1 MSNYVGSVG
10 AKVSDD
16 LKLINC
22 YEYTDYKFSYYGT
35 THYIYTLKDAEG
47 NVYVWKTT
55 ALMAMVM
62 KDDSLKA
69 SEGLRKDDT
78 YYIRKG
84 DVIHLVGKVKEHS
97 EYKGTKQT
105 VLTRC
110 KVVELVEVA
119 VTEDELRERKAQ
131 EQRDSLE
138 DGDAIY
144 TMPYRQYKAHYS
156 DCETVAGSFDNGCDS
171 EGRAVK
177 DPTIEVIVRAGRM
190 KNSGVRGQRFYYF
203 TFKFADGGKATYRA
217 VSELNARKRFLKD
230 YPDAEGWELDT
241 IRDGWRVY

>member
-10 AKVSDD
+10 AKVSAD
-16 LKLINC
+16 LKLVNC

-35 THYIYTLKDAEG
+35 THYIYTLKDSEG

-55 ALMAMVM
+55 AIMAMVM

-78 YYIRKG
+78 YYVRKG

-110 KVVELVEVA
+110 KVTELVELA
-119 VTEDELRERKAQ
+119 PSEDELRERKAQ

-138 DGDAIY
+138 DGDFIWR
-144 TMPYRQYKAHYS
+144 MPYKQYKSHYS
-156 DCETVAGSFDNGCDS
+156 DCETVAGSFNDGCDS
-171 EGRAVK
+171 RGIPVTDATV
-177 DPTIEVIVRAGRM
+177 EVIIRAGRL
-190 KNSGVRGQRFYYF
+190 KASGVRGRRFYHF
-203 TFKFADGGKATYRA
+203 EFIKPNGQFVTYRA
-217 VSELNARKRFLKD
+217 VSEENARKQMLKD
-230 YPDAEGWELDT
+230 YPESADWELSCAC
-241 IRDGWRVY
+241 DGWRSY